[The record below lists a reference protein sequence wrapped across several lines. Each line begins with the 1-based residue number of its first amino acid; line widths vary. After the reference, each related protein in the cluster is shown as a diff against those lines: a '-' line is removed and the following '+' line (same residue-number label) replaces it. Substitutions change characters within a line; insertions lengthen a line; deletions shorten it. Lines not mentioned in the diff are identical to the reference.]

1 MEQTNTKTQLRENK
15 QQLLLLCRF
24 LAVSAC
30 CRIMLVLLACTGFLL
45 TLLHKTQFA
54 PYGIALICLL
64 LPSFLNNSA
73 SPKTKK
79 ENSDRPLSVLFRRYH
94 YSLSAFTGYR
104 ITLLVCMLLLL
115 IWHKIQ
121 TPPLT
126 LLGASLPLLYLA
138 LCLALSTILGRIL
151 FFLFH
156 HRLMNGTL

>member
-1 MEQTNTKTQLRENK
+1 MQRNTQKTQPQENR

-24 LAVSAC
+24 LAASIS
-30 CRIMLVLLACTGFLL
+30 CRIMLILLTGTGILF
-45 TLLHKTQFA
+45 TLLHKTQFS

-64 LPSFLNNSA
+64 LPSFLNGSA
-73 SPKTKK
+73 PSGTEK
-79 ENSDRPLSVLFRRYH
+79 ENSDRPLSVLFCRYH
-94 YSLSAFTGYR
+94 YSLSAFRGYR
-104 ITLLVCMLLLL
+104 ITLFVCMLLLAV
-115 IWHKIQ
+115 WHKIQ

-156 HRLMNGTL
+156 RRLMNGTL